1 MLCPISL
8 IDIKCLSLTQNSPSI
23 SPHCYLYI
31 YATYLNL
38 DKLSLST
45 VISHCHLRVYL
56 RSAAPSSAGLLPA
69 ECRDSVAPSSGHR
82 RTLAVS
88 PAASARHR
96 ASWHRPLVPHNT
108 CLSSIPW
115 YILQPTSLALRL
127 RSYKLWNCLCVAIVN
142 SLRTALTAVASQDLR
157 LAAHA

>member
-1 MLCPISL
+1 MLCPRSL

-45 VISHCHLRVYL
+45 VISHCHRRVFL

-69 ECRDSVAPSSGHR
+69 ECRDSVAPSSGHQ
-82 RTLAVS
+82 RTRAVS
-88 PAASARHR
+88 PAASAVRSPQSILTPAAGSSQYLPVPVLDTLIHPP
-96 ASWHRPLVPHNT
+96 ANQPCPL
-108 CLSSIPW
+108 S
-115 YILQPTSLALRL
+115 
-127 RSYKLWNCLCVAIVN
+127 
-142 SLRTALTAVASQDLR
+142 AVL
-157 LAAHA
+157 

>member
-1 MLCPISL
+1 MLCPRSL

-45 VISHCHLRVYL
+45 VISHCHRRVFL

-69 ECRDSVAPSSGHR
+69 ECRDSVAPSSGHQRTPADASGLPR
-82 RTLAVS
+82 RLRPPQSILT
-88 PAASARHR
+88 PAAGSSQYLPVPVLDTLIHPPANQPRPPSAV
-96 ASWHRPLVPHNT
+96 L
-108 CLSSIPW
+108 
-115 YILQPTSLALRL
+115 
-127 RSYKLWNCLCVAIVN
+127 
-142 SLRTALTAVASQDLR
+142 
-157 LAAHA
+157 